1 MEILVSGLLWDGRK
15 LLKENLNFFY
25 LYYGDVLTAD
35 PDVSDLFGQVDSK
48 LLTPVEG
55 GQAGFIYWYR
65 QYFNFRGCQ
74 RCY

>member
-15 LLKENLNFFY
+15 PLKKNSNFFY
-25 LYYGDVLTAD
+25 LQYGDVLNAD
-35 PDVSDLFGQVDSK
+35 PGVGDLFGQVDSK
-48 LLTPVEG
+48 PLTHVEG
-55 GQAGFIYWYR
+55 GQAGFIHWYW